1 MDLSHIGMVNRPS
14 LSLSAPF
21 GNGLSPKAFF
31 QGRSVARVRF
41 DDRLAT
47 VLSQPVGSPHDRAVR
62 WRQLVDLV
70 ARSSGQA
77 DRGLLEQAIAAIR
90 ADRRSIR
97 EPIRAAAARSIA
109 GSPVPLALLTVF
121 AEDKLAVAAPLIATA
136 SLAGDALSSVRAA
149 ASDDVR
155 RFLDSLNGRPP
166 GAEPRPEPVPPTEPD
181 QPPEGVPSIGEVVA
195 RIERLRSSRAK
206 PAPVPEPV
214 ARPPDFPVPA
224 LFRWEC
230 GPGGEIEWVE
240 GAPRGPLI
248 GRSIAIADADE
259 GVDDC
264 VERAFVIR
272 APFRDC
278 LLDLGDD
285 GLIAGE
291 WQISGAP
298 AFAQG
303 DGRFIG
309 YRGIARRGP
318 AEPEPLPPRA
328 DGIPVGHDALRE
340 MIHEIKTPLNAIIGF
355 AEIIDGQYFG
365 PAHRRYRER
374 AAEIVTNARSL
385 LEAAEDL
392 DFVAKLQSARGS
404 ASEGTDLGTFF
415 RTFADGLVARAERL
429 GVTLTLGSLELGG
442 QCALEPE
449 LTERLLRR
457 FTDAVLAAAAPGESL
472 AFHAHR
478 FDASTGF
485 TMTRPKSTI
494 LAGKEDL
501 LDPEFTIGG
510 ADRALLG
517 LGFSLR
523 LINGLVGIA
532 GGALDIDERQFT
544 LSVPL
549 KAA

>member
-1 MDLSHIGMVNRPS
+1 M
-14 LSLSAPF
+14 
-21 GNGLSPKAFF
+21 
-31 QGRSVARVRF
+31 RF

-70 ARSSGQA
+70 ARSGDNS
-77 DRGLLEQAIAAIR
+77 DRDLLEQAIALIR
-90 ADRRSIR
+90 SDIPVIR
-97 EPIRAAAARSIA
+97 EPIRAAAARSIG
-109 GSPVPLALLTVF
+109 GSPIPLALLVVF
-121 AEDKLAVAAPLIATA
+121 AADKLTVAAPLIAAA
-136 SLAGDALSSVRAA
+136 SLTGDTLATLRAA
-149 ASDDVR
+149 ASGDVR
-155 RFLDSLNGRPP
+155 RFLDSLSQPP
-166 GAEPRPEPVPPTEPD
+166 PEAPEAPAPQPEPDPPPEPVP
-181 QPPEGVPSIGEVVA
+181 SISDVVA
-195 RIERLRSSRAK
+195 RIERLRASRAS
-206 PAPVPEPV
+206 PPIPDPVHRAP
-214 ARPPDFPVPA
+214 DYPVPA

-230 GPGGEIEWVE
+230 GPGGDIEWVE

-248 GRSIAIADADE
+248 GRSIAVADPDE

-278 LLDLGDD
+278 VLELGDD
-285 GLIAGE
+285 GLMAGE
-291 WQISGAP
+291 WHISGAP

-309 YRGIARRGP
+309 YRGIARRGQP
-318 AEPEPLPPRA
+318 EPEPLPPRTGSGA
-328 DGIPVGHDALRE
+328 PTGHDALRE

-392 DFVAKLQSARGS
+392 DFVAKLQTARAGGG
-404 ASEGTDLGTFF
+404 EGTD
-415 RTFADGLVARAERL
+415 FAAFLPAFAESLLARGAAL
-429 GVTLTLGSLELGG
+429 GVLLDVDAANRRGVS
-442 QCALEPE
+442 ALEPE

-457 FTDAVLAAAAPGESL
+457 FTDAILAATSAGERL
-472 AFHAHR
+472 AFRVAHR
-478 FDASTGF
+478 GTSMDFGL
-485 TMTRPKSTI
+485 TRPKATI

-532 GGALDIDERQFT
+532 GGGLEIEDERFV
-544 LSVPL
+544 LHVPL
-549 KAA
+549 KP

>member
-1 MDLSHIGMVNRPS
+1 M
-14 LSLSAPF
+14 
-21 GNGLSPKAFF
+21 
-31 QGRSVARVRF
+31 RF

-70 ARSSGQA
+70 ARSNGNADRALLGQA
-77 DRGLLEQAIAAIR
+77 IDLIRSDRT
-90 ADRRSIR
+90 SIR

-109 GSPVPLALLTVF
+109 GSPIPLALLMVF
-121 AEDKLAVAAPLIATA
+121 AADKLAVAAPLIASA
-136 SLAGDALSSVRAA
+136 SLTGEALGDLRAA
-149 ASDDVR
+149 ASPDVR
-155 RFLDSLNGRPP
+155 RFLDSLSRP
-166 GAEPRPEPVPPTEPD
+166 ADADPVPPAEPE
-181 QPPEGVPSIGEVVA
+181 PEAEPMPSISDVVA
-195 RIERLRSSRAK
+195 KIERIRSSRDAPPVE
-206 PAPVPEPV
+206 PAPPPV
-214 ARPPDFPVPA
+214 ATPPVAIADPVPRAPDFPVPA

-230 GPGGEIEWVE
+230 GAGGEIEWVE

-248 GRSIAIADADE
+248 GRSIAVADPDE

-264 VERAFVIR
+264 VERAFTIR

-278 LLDLGDD
+278 LLELGED
-285 GLIAGE
+285 GLMAGE

-298 AFAQG
+298 AFAPN

-309 YRGIARRGP
+309 YRGIARRGLP
-318 AEPEPLPPRA
+318 EPEPLPVRPAGRM
-328 DGIPVGHDALRE
+328 PSGHDALRE

-355 AEIIDGQYFG
+355 AEIIDGQFFG
-365 PAHRRYRER
+365 PAHSRYRER

-392 DFVAKLQSARGS
+392 DFVARLQSARAVVS
-404 ASEGTDLGTFF
+404 DGTDFASFF
-415 RTFADGLVARAERL
+415 PGFADALLARAAAQGIELRL
-429 GVTLTLGSLELGG
+429 DAANVGG
-442 QCALEPE
+442 TCMLEPE

-457 FTDAVLAAAAPGESL
+457 FTDAIFAASAAGEQL
-472 AFHAHR
+472 TLRARRLDDRIAI
-478 FDASTGF
+478 GL
-485 TMTRPKSTI
+485 TRPKATI

-532 GGALDIDERQFT
+532 GGGLDIDEGQFT

-549 KAA
+549 KGENGTPAEATA

>member
-1 MDLSHIGMVNRPS
+1 M
-14 LSLSAPF
+14 
-21 GNGLSPKAFF
+21 
-31 QGRSVARVRF
+31 RF
-41 DDRLAT
+41 DDRLTT

-77 DRGLLEQAIAAIR
+77 DRGLLEQAIEVIR
-90 ADRRSIR
+90 TDSRSIR

-109 GSPVPLALLTVF
+109 GSPIPLALLNVF
-121 AEDKLAVAAPLIATA
+121 AADKLSVAAPLIASA
-136 SLAGDALSSVRAA
+136 SLSDDAMASLRSV

-155 RFLDSLNGRPP
+155 RFLDSLNRRAG
-166 GAEPRPEPVPPTEPD
+166 VD
-181 QPPEGVPSIGEVVA
+181 QPPPPPIPAPAPPAPEPEIAAAPMPSISEVVA
-195 RIERLRSSRAK
+195 RIERLRLSRAI
-206 PAPVPEPV
+206 PPVPKPEPLP
-214 ARPPDFPVPA
+214 RGSDFPVPA

-248 GRSIAIADADE
+248 GRSIAISDVDE

-264 VERAFVIR
+264 VGRAFVIR

-278 LLDLGDD
+278 LLELGDD
-285 GLIAGE
+285 GSMAGE

-298 AFAQG
+298 AFAPG

-309 YRGIARRGP
+309 YRGIARREQP
-318 AEPEPLPPRA
+318 EPEPLLPRA
-328 DGIPVGHDALRE
+328 SVGLPSGHDALRE

-392 DFVAKLQSARGS
+392 DFVAKLQTARAGGG
-404 ASEGTDLGTFF
+404 EGTDFVTFLPGF
-415 RTFADGLVARAERL
+415 TESLLARAAAL
-429 GVTLTLGSLELGG
+429 GVSFDVDAPDRHGVCT
-442 QCALEPE
+442 LEPE

-457 FTDAVLAAAAPGESL
+457 FTDAILAAAVPGERLTLRVRRQVDRFGFSL
-472 AFHAHR
+472 
-478 FDASTGF
+478 
-485 TMTRPKSTI
+485 TRPRSTI

-532 GGALDIDERQFT
+532 GGVLEIEEEDFS
-544 LSVPL
+544 LLVPL
-549 KAA
+549 QH

>member
-1 MDLSHIGMVNRPS
+1 M
-14 LSLSAPF
+14 
-21 GNGLSPKAFF
+21 
-31 QGRSVARVRF
+31 RF
-41 DDRLAT
+41 DDRLTT

-77 DRGLLEQAIAAIR
+77 DRALLEQAIEVIR
-90 ADRRSIR
+90 TDSRAIR

-109 GSPVPLALLTVF
+109 GAPIPLALLNVF
-121 AEDKLAVAAPLIATA
+121 AADKLAVAAPLIASA
-136 SLAGDALSSVRAA
+136 SLTGDALASLRGV

-155 RFLDSLNGRPP
+155 RFLDSLNLPP
-166 GAEPRPEPVPPTEPD
+166 VGEPAPSSSPPAPAPEPEPEIVAEPVP
-181 QPPEGVPSIGEVVA
+181 SISEVVA
-195 RIERLRSSRAK
+195 RIERLRTSRAQAPLPK
-206 PAPVPEPV
+206 PDPLPRGADYPVPG
-214 ARPPDFPVPA
+214 

-248 GRSIAIADADE
+248 GRSIAVADADE

-278 LLDLGDD
+278 LLELGDD
-285 GLIAGE
+285 GLMAGE

-298 AFAQG
+298 AFAPG

-309 YRGIARRGP
+309 YRGIARRGLP
-318 AEPEPLPPRA
+318 EPEPLPPRA
-328 DGIPVGHDALRE
+328 SGGLPTGNDALRE

-392 DFVAKLQSARGS
+392 DFVAKLQTARGGGGG
-404 ASEGTDLGTFF
+404 EGTD
-415 RTFADGLVARAERL
+415 FAGFLPGFIESLLARAAVV
-429 GVTLTLGSLELGG
+429 GVSLDVDAPEKQGV
-442 QCALEPE
+442 CTLEPE

-457 FTDAVLAAAAPGESL
+457 FTDAILAASSAGERL
-472 AFHAHR
+472 MFRVRR
-478 FDASTGF
+478 FDDRFGF
-485 TMTRPKSTI
+485 SLTRPKATI
-494 LAGKEDL
+494 MAGKEDL

-532 GGALDIDERQFT
+532 GGGLEIADDHFSLD
-544 LSVPL
+544 VPIQ
-549 KAA
+549 A

>member
-1 MDLSHIGMVNRPS
+1 M
-14 LSLSAPF
+14 
-21 GNGLSPKAFF
+21 
-31 QGRSVARVRF
+31 RF
-41 DDRLAT
+41 DDRLTT

-77 DRGLLEQAIAAIR
+77 DRALLEQAIEVIR
-90 ADRRSIR
+90 TDSRAIR

-109 GSPVPLALLTVF
+109 GAPIPLALLSLF
-121 AEDKLAVAAPLIATA
+121 AADKLAVAAPLIASA
-136 SLAGDALSSVRAA
+136 SLTGDALASLRGV

-155 RFLDSLNGRPP
+155 RFLDSLNLPP
-166 GAEPRPEPVPPTEPD
+166 VGEPAPSSSPPAPAPEPEPEIVAEPVP
-181 QPPEGVPSIGEVVA
+181 SISEVVA
-195 RIERLRSSRAK
+195 RIERLRTSRAQAPLPK
-206 PAPVPEPV
+206 PDPLPRGADYPVPG
-214 ARPPDFPVPA
+214 

-248 GRSIAIADADE
+248 GRSIAVADADE

-278 LLDLGDD
+278 LLELGDD
-285 GLIAGE
+285 GLMAGE

-298 AFAQG
+298 AFAPG

-309 YRGIARRGP
+309 YRGIARRGLP
-318 AEPEPLPPRA
+318 EPEPLPPRA
-328 DGIPVGHDALRE
+328 SGVLPSGHDALRE

-392 DFVAKLQSARGS
+392 DFVAKLQTARGGGG
-404 ASEGTDLGTFF
+404 EGTD
-415 RTFADGLVARAERL
+415 FASFLPGFIESLLARAAAV
-429 GVTLTLGSLELGG
+429 GVSLDVDAPDRQGV
-442 QCALEPE
+442 CTLEPE
-449 LTERLLRR
+449 LTERLLHR
-457 FTDAVLAAAAPGESL
+457 FTDAILAASSPGERL
-472 AFHAHR
+472 MFRVRR
-478 FDASTGF
+478 FDDRFGF
-485 TMTRPKSTI
+485 SLTRPKATI
-494 LAGKEDL
+494 MAGKEDL

-532 GGALDIDERQFT
+532 GGGLEIADDHFSLD
-544 LSVPL
+544 VPL
-549 KAA
+549 QA

>member
-1 MDLSHIGMVNRPS
+1 M
-14 LSLSAPF
+14 
-21 GNGLSPKAFF
+21 
-31 QGRSVARVRF
+31 RF
-41 DDRLAT
+41 DDRLTT

-77 DRGLLEQAIAAIR
+77 DRSLLEQAITVIR
-90 ADRRSIR
+90 TDSKAIR

-109 GSPVPLALLTVF
+109 GAPIPLALLNVF
-121 AEDKLAVAAPLIATA
+121 AADKLAVAAPLIASA
-136 SLAGDALSSVRAA
+136 SLTGEALASLRAV

-155 RFLDSLNGRPP
+155 RFLDSLNRPP
-166 GAEPRPEPVPPTEPD
+166 VEDVAPPRPAPLPEPEPEIAAEPVP
-181 QPPEGVPSIGEVVA
+181 SISEVVA
-195 RIERLRSSRAK
+195 RIERLRTSRALATPPK
-206 PAPVPEPV
+206 PDPVPRG
-214 ARPPDFPVPA
+214 ADYPVPA

-230 GPGGEIEWVE
+230 GAGGEIEWVE

-248 GRSIAIADADE
+248 GRSIAVADVDE

-278 LLDLGDD
+278 LLDLGGD
-285 GLIAGE
+285 GLMSGE

-298 AFAQG
+298 AFASG

-309 YRGIARRGP
+309 YRGIARRGQV
-318 AEPEPLPPRA
+318 EVEPLPARTGGQLPS
-328 DGIPVGHDALRE
+328 GNDALRE

-392 DFVAKLQSARGS
+392 DFVAKLQTARGGGG
-404 ASEGTDLGTFF
+404 EGTD
-415 RTFADGLVARAERL
+415 FASFLPGFIDGLLERAAAV
-429 GVTLTLGSLELGG
+429 GVSLDVDAPDVRGM
-442 QCALEPE
+442 CTLEPE
-449 LTERLLRR
+449 LTDRLLRR
-457 FTDAVLAAAAPGESL
+457 FTDAVLAATAPGERLVFRVSSL
-472 AFHAHR
+472 DDR
-478 FDASTGF
+478 FGF
-485 TMTRPKSTI
+485 SLTRPKATI
-494 LAGKEDL
+494 LADKDDL

-532 GGALDIDERQFT
+532 GGGLEIADEQFS
-544 LSVPL
+544 LNVPL
-549 KAA
+549 QA

>member
-1 MDLSHIGMVNRPS
+1 
-14 LSLSAPF
+14 
-21 GNGLSPKAFF
+21 
-31 QGRSVARVRF
+31 VRF

-70 ARSSGQA
+70 ARSSGQG
-77 DRGLLEQAIAAIR
+77 DRALLEQAIETIR
-90 ADRRSIR
+90 ADRRAIR

-109 GSPVPLALLTVF
+109 GSPVPLALLSVF
-121 AEDKLAVAAPLIATA
+121 ASDKLAVAAPLIASA
-136 SLAGDALSSVRAA
+136 SLGGETLDAVRDA

-155 RFLDSLNGRPP
+155 RFIDSLNGPP
-166 GAEPRPEPVPPTEPD
+166 PAARGSETEPAAAAPAE
-181 QPPEGVPSIGEVVA
+181 PPEGVPSIGEVVA

-206 PAPVPEPV
+206 VSAPGAEAGP
-214 ARPPDFPVPA
+214 RPPDYPVPA

-248 GRSIAIADADE
+248 GRSIAVADPDE

-278 LLDLGDD
+278 VLDLGGD

-298 AFAQG
+298 AFAPA

-309 YRGIARRGP
+309 YRGIARREP
-318 AEPEPLPPRA
+318 AEPEPLPPPPE
-328 DGIPVGHDALRE
+328 GLPTGHDALRE

-392 DFVAKLQSARGS
+392 DFVAKLQSARVS
-404 ASEGTDLGTFF
+404 ASEGTDFDAFF
-415 RTFADGLVARAERL
+415 PAFAEELLARSAKSGVALDLDVDGK
-429 GVTLTLGSLELGG
+429 GG
-442 QCALEPE
+442 RCALEPE
-449 LTERLLRR
+449 LTDRLLRR
-457 FTDAVLAAAAPGESL
+457 FTDAILAAAAPGEHLSL
-472 AFHAHR
+472 RVQH
-478 FDASTGF
+478 FDDRCGLS
-485 TMTRPKSTI
+485 MTRPRSTI

-532 GGALDIDERQFT
+532 GGALEIDDGHFT
-544 LSVPL
+544 LFVPL
-549 KAA
+549 QPD

>member
-1 MDLSHIGMVNRPS
+1 M
-14 LSLSAPF
+14 
-21 GNGLSPKAFF
+21 
-31 QGRSVARVRF
+31 RF
-41 DDRLAT
+41 DDRLTT

-70 ARSSGQA
+70 ARSSGHA
-77 DRGLLEQAIAAIR
+77 DRALLEQAITVIR
-90 ADRRSIR
+90 TDSRAIR

-109 GSPVPLALLTVF
+109 GSPIPLALLNVF
-121 AEDKLAVAAPLIATA
+121 AADKLAVAAPLIASA
-136 SLAGDALSSVRAA
+136 SLTGDALASLRED

-155 RFLDSLNGRPP
+155 RFLDSLNRPP
-166 GAEPRPEPVPPTEPD
+166 ADEAPPVPPSQQPKIEPEPEVEIPSEPVP
-181 QPPEGVPSIGEVVA
+181 SISEVVA
-195 RIERLRSSRAK
+195 RIERLRTSRARASA
-206 PAPVPEPV
+206 PLPDPVP
-214 ARPPDFPVPA
+214 RPPDYPVPA

-248 GRSIAIADADE
+248 GRSIAVADTDE

-278 LLDLGDD
+278 LLELGDD
-285 GLIAGE
+285 GLMAGD

-298 AFAQG
+298 AFAPG

-309 YRGIARRGP
+309 YRGIARRGQP
-318 AEPEPLPPRA
+318 EPEPLPLRRSGRLPS
-328 DGIPVGHDALRE
+328 GHDALRE

-392 DFVAKLQSARGS
+392 DFVAKLQSARGGGG
-404 ASEGTDLGTFF
+404 EGTDFASFF
-415 RTFADGLVARAERL
+415 PGFAESLHARAASL
-429 GVTLTLGSLELGG
+429 GIALDVDAPDRNGT
-442 QCALEPE
+442 CALEPE

-457 FTDAVLAAAAPGESL
+457 FTDAILAAAAPGEKL
-472 AFHAHR
+472 ALRVRR
-478 FDASTGF
+478 FDDRFAVG
-485 TMTRPKSTI
+485 MTRPASTI

-532 GGALDIDERQFT
+532 GGGLDIDDSQFT
-544 LSVPL
+544 LGIPL
-549 KAA
+549 KPGSAGRATGQ